1 MYIRLKG
8 QPTCMGTLAFS
19 DVASAAC
26 ANKPDPSRWHQ
37 GTIILRLRSAV
48 RTCRGHA
55 IGFFSGMLM
64 LVMHMRVAH
73 KLGILE
79 LQDQTQA
86 IELWASTVPEW
97 VHEM

>member
-1 MYIRLKG
+1 
-8 QPTCMGTLAFS
+8 
-19 DVASAAC
+19 
-26 ANKPDPSRWHQ
+26 
-37 GTIILRLRSAV
+37 
-48 RTCRGHA
+48 
-55 IGFFSGMLM
+55 MLM

-73 KLGILE
+73 KLVILE